1 LNGAGTVSLFRE
13 NVVRSC
19 IEPYRGSISGG
30 KLMSAEFRQRHMRVI
45 ELNENDVASQIR
57 MNHGRELEVVD
68 AALDQIL
75 QGLDAFAYVKQRP
88 DSRLEDAQMFLAVR
102 SFNSL
107 HIARQLLEHGYYQQA
122 SALVRMAMED
132 QLVAEDAET
141 HPPTLDALL
150 DDKGSISSGDL
161 TYGKMAERISP
172 EAKKAW
178 DEKYGDLSER
188 AAHPR
193 RLTAISHIGSLQ
205 AQRAAQTRW

>member
-1 LNGAGTVSLFRE
+1 MNGAGTVSLFRE

-88 DSRLEDAQMFLAVR
+88 DGRLEDAQMFLAVR

-107 HIARQLLEHGYYQQA
+107 HVARQLLEHGYYPA
-122 SALVRMAMED
+122 GVGTGTDGHGGPACCRRRRN
-132 QLVAEDAET
+132 
-141 HPPTLDALL
+141 P
-150 DDKGSISSGDL
+150 SSNVG
-161 TYGKMAERISP
+161 
-172 EAKKAW
+172 
-178 DEKYGDLSER
+178 R
-188 AAHPR
+188 A
-193 RLTAISHIGSLQ
+193 
-205 AQRAAQTRW
+205 TR